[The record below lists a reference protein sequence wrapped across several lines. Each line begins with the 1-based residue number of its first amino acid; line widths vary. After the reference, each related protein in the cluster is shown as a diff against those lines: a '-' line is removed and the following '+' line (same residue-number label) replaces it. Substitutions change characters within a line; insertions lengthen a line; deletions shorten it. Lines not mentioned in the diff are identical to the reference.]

1 MRIFTQS
8 FRQLLAQGRRCLIDR
23 RGAGTVEFA
32 LTALV
37 FFGLMLGIIEF
48 GRVLWIANS
57 LHMAVQQA
65 ARCGA
70 IASSSCGSTSA
81 VQTFAAGVAGSGVPT
96 SAFTATP
103 QTCSG
108 SPQVCTPSCGYRVS
122 ASYAVKLYVP
132 YVSMRPT
139 LQASACFPK

>member
-1 MRIFTQS
+1 MRPSPVRYLKS
-8 FRQLLAQGRRCLIDR
+8 FIADR
-23 RGAGTVEFA
+23 RGVGTIEFA
-32 LTALV
+32 LTALA
-37 FFGLMLGIIEF
+37 FFGLMLGIVEF

-70 IASSSCGSTSA
+70 IASSSCGSASA
-81 VQTFAAGVAGSGVPT
+81 VQSFAAGVAGAGVPS

-108 SPQVCTPSCGYRVS
+108 SPQVCTPSCGYQVS
-122 ASYAVKLYVP
+122 ASYTVRLYVP
-132 YVSMRPT
+132 YVAMAPT